1 LLKEESGSF
10 LMLVGVPQKVWNPV
24 FLTGTI
30 AFAISMMFRGFLDAT
45 FAVFPLALSTLVLFA
60 GVWRLSA
67 NGMVVFDKTDSACYC
82 IYKHMGYLQK
92 SYNYPL
98 TSIEQV
104 LITSGAGKNFNLLL
118 LKDDGQV
125 IQIATSKSK
134 ESLAL
139 VADRISHFL
148 DVPVA
153 E

>member
-1 LLKEESGSF
+1 MLKEESVSF

-67 NGMVVFDKTDSACYC
+67 NGMVVFDKSDSACYC
-82 IYKHMGYLQK
+82 IYKHLGYLQK

-98 TSIEQV
+98 TSIETVQ
-104 LITSGAGKNFNLLL
+104 ITTEAGNSFILSLM
-118 LKDDGQV
+118 KDDGAM
-125 IQIATSKSK
+125 IQIASSKSN

-139 VADRISHFL
+139 VAGKIAAFL
-148 DVPVA
+148 NVPLVK
-153 E
+153 

>member
-1 LLKEESGSF
+1 
-10 LMLVGVPQKVWNPV
+10 MLVGVPQKVWNPV

-82 IYKHMGYLQK
+82 IYKHLGYLQK
-92 SYNYPL
+92 SYTYPL

-104 LITSGAGKNFNLLL
+104 IITSGSGKNFNLFL
-118 LKDDGQV
+118 LKDDGQL

-134 ESLAL
+134 ESLQF
-139 VADRISHFL
+139 VAGRLSGFL
-148 DVPVA
+148 EVPVA